1 MRLRS
6 CETYW
11 LLKNGLLQ
19 SYPSLRSNV
28 TCDIVVVGGGITGCL
43 AAYQCAADGY
53 KTILIDRRDVSLGST
68 CASTA
73 LLQYEIDEPLFTLK
87 EKVGEQVAIDCYRE
101 GVDAIGHL
109 GRLINDLKIDCD
121 FEYKTS
127 LFFAHDD
134 DSKER
139 LLKEFDARND
149 AGISVKWISSSQLLK
164 DYGLHAFGGIL
175 SEAAASTDCY
185 RLAHGLLSYAERH
198 HHLSIFDHT
207 GVASIERDAYHNYI
221 YTDDSYTLTCKKVI
235 YATGFETQ
243 KILTDKIVNLISTY
257 ACVSEPLSNIPQSLK
272 DTLFWDT
279 EDPYLYF
286 RSTQDNRILVGGADE
301 QFVNPEKR
309 DDRIDEKESVL
320 ADKLHKIIPGIKIIP
335 DFTWA
340 GTFGVTKDA
349 LPYIGSHPDYPNSYF
364 VLGFGGNGITF
375 SVMGMR
381 IISDALAGRE
391 NKLINHFRFGR

>member
-19 SYPSLRSNV
+19 SYPSLRSNI
-28 TCDIVVVGGGITGCL
+28 TCDIVIVGGGITGCL
-43 AAYQCAADGY
+43 LAYQCAADGY
-53 KTILIDRRDVSLGST
+53 KTILIDKRDVSLGST
-68 CASTA
+68 SASTA
-73 LLQYEIDEPLFTLK
+73 LLQYEIDEPLFALK

-101 GVDAIGHL
+101 GVNAIGHL
-109 GRLINDLKIDCD
+109 GRLINELRIDCD
-121 FEYKTS
+121 FEYKAS
-127 LFFAHDD
+127 LFFAHDE

-164 DYGLHAFGGIL
+164 DYDLHSCGGIL
-175 SEAAASTDCY
+175 SEAAASIDCY
-185 RLAHGLLSYAERH
+185 RLAHGLLSYARRH
-198 HHLSIFDHT
+198 HHLGIFDHT
-207 GVASIERDAYHNYI
+207 GVASIEHDAYHNYV

-243 KILTDKIVNLISTY
+243 EMLTDKIVNLISTY
-257 ACVSEPLSNIPQSLK
+257 ACVSEPLSNIPQTVK

-279 EDPYLYF
+279 ENPYLYF
-286 RSTQDNRILVGGADE
+286 RTTQDNRILVGGADE
-301 QFVNPEKR
+301 PFVNPGKR

-320 ADKLHKIIPGIKIIP
+320 ADKLHRIIPGIKIIP

-340 GTFGVTKDA
+340 GTFGITKDA
-349 LPYIGSHPDYPNSYF
+349 LPYIGSHPDFPNSYF

-375 SVMGMR
+375 SVMGMQM
-381 IISDALAGRE
+381 ISDALAGRE
-391 NKLINHFRFGR
+391 NKLMNHFRFGR